1 MITDMVRTQIQL
13 TDAQARGLKAL
24 AAAEGRSMAD
34 LIRDGVDAIL
44 RARGVVD
51 REAVKARS
59 IAALGRFKSG
69 TRNLGSRHD
78 DHVADAFQS

>member
-13 TDAQARGLKAL
+13 TDSQARGLKAL

-51 REAVKARS
+51 REALKARS

-69 TRNLGSRHD
+69 TRHLGSRHD
-78 DHVADAFQS
+78 DHVADAFES

>member
-24 AAAEGRSMAD
+24 AAAEGRSMAE
-34 LIRDGVDAIL
+34 LIRDAVDAIL
-44 RARGVVD
+44 RSRGVVD

-78 DHVADAFQS
+78 DHVAEAFES

>member
-1 MITDMVRTQIQL
+1 MMSDMVRTQIQL

-24 AAAEGRSMAD
+24 AAAEGRSMAEV
-34 LIRDGVDAIL
+34 IRDGVDAIL

-69 TRNLGSRHD
+69 TRHLGSRHD
-78 DHVADAFQS
+78 DHLADAFES

>member
-24 AAAEGRSMAD
+24 ATSEGRSMAE

-44 RARGVVD
+44 RARGTVD
-51 REAVKARS
+51 RDAIKARS

-69 TRNLGSRHD
+69 TRHLGSRHD
-78 DHVADAFQS
+78 EHLADAFQS

>member
-13 TDAQARGLKAL
+13 TDAQARALKAL
-24 AAAEGRSMAD
+24 AASEGRSMAE

-44 RARGVVD
+44 RARGTVD
-51 REAVKARS
+51 RDAVKARS

-69 TRNLGSRHD
+69 ARHLGSRHD
-78 DHVADAFQS
+78 DELADAFRS

>member
-24 AAAEGRSMAD
+24 AASEGRSMAE
-34 LIRDGVDAIL
+34 LIRDGVDALL

-51 REAVKARS
+51 REAIKARS
-59 IAALGRFKSG
+59 VAALGRFKSG
-69 TRNLGSRHD
+69 TRHLGSRHD
-78 DHVADAFQS
+78 EHVADAFGS

>member
-1 MITDMVRTQIQL
+1 MMSPMVRTQIQL

-34 LIRDGVDAIL
+34 VIRDGVDAIL
-44 RARGVVD
+44 RARGTVD

-59 IAALGRFKSG
+59 MAALGRFKSA
-69 TRNLGSRHD
+69 TRHLGSRHD
-78 DHVADAFQS
+78 EHISDAFES

>member
-1 MITDMVRTQIQL
+1 MITEMVRTQIQL

-24 AAAEGRSMAD
+24 AAAEGRSMAEV
-34 LIRDGVDAIL
+34 IRDGVDTIL
-44 RARGVVD
+44 RARGTLD

-69 TRNLGSRHD
+69 IRHLGSRHD
-78 DHVADAFQS
+78 DHAAEAFEA

>member
-1 MITDMVRTQIQL
+1 M
-13 TDAQARGLKAL
+13 
-24 AAAEGRSMAD
+24 AE

-44 RARGVVD
+44 RARGTID

-69 TRNLGSRHD
+69 ARHLGSRHD
-78 DHVADAFQS
+78 DELTDAFQS

>member
-1 MITDMVRTQIQL
+1 MMEDMVRTQIQL

-24 AAAEGRSMAD
+24 AAAEGRSMAEV
-34 LIRDGVDAIL
+34 IRDGVDAIL
-44 RARGVVD
+44 RSRGVVD
-51 REAVKARS
+51 RDALKARS

-78 DHVADAFQS
+78 DHLADAFGS

>member
-13 TDAQARGLKAL
+13 TDAQASALKAL

-34 LIRDGVDAIL
+34 LIREGVEAIL
-44 RARGVVD
+44 RARGTVD

-59 IAALGRFKSG
+59 IAALGRFKSNV
-69 TRNLGSRHD
+69 RNLGSKHD
-78 DHVADAFQS
+78 EHLAGAFEG

>member
-13 TDAQARGLKAL
+13 TDAQARALKSL
-24 AAAEGRSMAD
+24 AAAEGRSMAEV
-34 LIRDGVDAIL
+34 IRDGVDALL
-44 RARGVVD
+44 RARRVVD
-51 REAVKARS
+51 REALKARS

-78 DHVADAFQS
+78 DHVADAFGS

>member
-24 AAAEGRSMAD
+24 AAAEERSMAE
-34 LIRDGVDAIL
+34 LIRDGVDALL
-44 RARGVVD
+44 RTRRVVD
-51 REAVKARS
+51 REAIKARS

-69 TRNLGSRHD
+69 TRHLGSRHD
-78 DHVADAFQS
+78 DHAAEAFEA

>member
-1 MITDMVRTQIQL
+1 MMEGMVRTQIQL

-24 AAAEGRSMAD
+24 AAAEGRSMAEV
-34 LIRDGVDAIL
+34 IRDGVDAIL
-44 RARGVVD
+44 RSRGVVD
-51 REAVKARS
+51 RDALKARS

-78 DHVADAFQS
+78 DHLADAFGS

>member
-1 MITDMVRTQIQL
+1 MMTDMVRTQIQL

-24 AAAEGRSMAD
+24 AASEGRSMAE

-44 RARGVVD
+44 RARGTVD

-59 IAALGRFKSG
+59 IAALGRFNSG
-69 TRNLGSRHD
+69 TRNLGSGHD
-78 DHVADAFQS
+78 DHLADAFQS